1 MKPRVRFAPSPTGY
15 LHIGGARTALFNW
28 LYARHT
34 GGTFILRI
42 EDTDAARNS
51 QEAVDVILNG
61 LRWLGL
67 DWDEGPLTGDA
78 TGPGK
83 GGFGPY
89 FQSQRKENYQRRVE
103 ALLSRGLAYEHEGA
117 VKFKMQREP
126 VVIQDLVVGEVVRK
140 LTDREEEDPDFV
152 IQRSDGQPVF
162 HLVNVI
168 DDLEMDVTHVIRGED
183 HLSNTAKHIALF
195 QAFGVKPPH
204 YAHIPL
210 ILNGDGSKMS
220 KRDKGASLT
229 TYLDE
234 GFLPEAVVN
243 YLCLLGWSP
252 KDNREKLSRDEVV
265 ERFDLPQILRHN
277 ARFDYEKLL
286 WLQGEYA
293 RELGDDRFYELAVHA
308 FAKAGVN
315 TNALPLPYVKA
326 ALDTCK
332 GKFKLFSELPAYAG
346 FYFTDKIEYDAEAA
360 KKDFVPEN
368 KPRLEKLRDA
378 FAAAPAFN
386 AGALEAALK
395 ETAKTLGVKAGV
407 LVHPCRLAV
416 TGKTSGP
423 SLYHLLEVLGKEKV
437 MQRIELGQIN
447 LELSFTYDSGA
458 VKNIFISEKDKSS
471 LEKLEQLREAFAELK
486 GSNAALLE
494 RTLKNT
500 AATINIGDDEL
511 EQICRL
517 AVTGNIEGP
526 NLYLLLEVLSK
537 KKVLE
542 RIETVLNDL
551 AAYYGITLK
560 GKTTQQV
567 SELRDADFDQPK

>member
-34 GGTFILRI
+34 GGTFVLRI

-78 TGPGK
+78 TGPSK
-83 GGFGPY
+83 GNCGPY
-89 FQSQRKENYQRRVE
+89 FQSQRKVNYQRRVE
-103 ALLSRGLAYEHEGA
+103 ALLSHGLAYEHEGA

-126 VVIQDLVVGEVVRK
+126 ITIHDLVIGDVVRP
-140 LTDREEEDPDFV
+140 LTDREELDPDFV

-168 DDLEMDVTHVIRGED
+168 DDIEMNITHVIRGED
-183 HLSNTAKHIALF
+183 HVSNTAKHIALF
-195 QAFGVKPPH
+195 NAFGVKPPH

-220 KRDKGASLT
+220 KRDTGASLMN
-229 TYLDE
+229 YLDE

-252 KDNREKLSRDEVV
+252 KENREKLTLAETI

-293 RELGDDRFYELAVHA
+293 RELTDERFYELAVHA
-308 FAKAGVN
+308 FAKASID
-315 TNALPLPYVKA
+315 TNKFPLPYVKA

-332 GKFKLFSELPAYAG
+332 GKFKLFNELPGYAG
-346 FYFTDKIEYDAEAA
+346 FYFRDEVVYDAEAT
-360 KKDFVPEN
+360 KKSFVPEN
-368 KPRLEKLRDA
+368 KPLLEKLRDA
-378 FAAAPAFN
+378 FAALNTFDAAT
-386 AGALEAALK
+386 LETTLK
-395 ETAKTLGVKAGV
+395 ETAKQLGVKAGV
-407 LVHPCRLAV
+407 LIHPTRLAV
-416 TGKTSGP
+416 TGNPHGP
-423 SLYHLLEVLGKEKV
+423 SLYHLLEVLGKEKSL
-437 MQRIELGQIN
+437 MRIEKA
-447 LELSFTYDSGA
+447 LS
-458 VKNIFISEKDKSS
+458 
-471 LEKLEQLREAFAELK
+471 
-486 GSNAALLE
+486 
-494 RTLKNT
+494 
-500 AATINIGDDEL
+500 TI
-511 EQICRL
+511 
-517 AVTGNIEGP
+517 
-526 NLYLLLEVLSK
+526 
-537 KKVLE
+537 
-542 RIETVLNDL
+542 
-551 AAYYGITLK
+551 
-560 GKTTQQV
+560 
-567 SELRDADFDQPK
+567 

>member
-34 GGTFILRI
+34 GGTFVLRI

-67 DWDEGPLTGDA
+67 DWDEGPITGDA
-78 TGPGK
+78 TGPSK
-83 GGFGPY
+83 GDRGPY
-89 FQSQRKENYQRRVE
+89 FQSQRKENYLRGVE
-103 ALLSRGLAYEHEGA
+103 ALLSRDLAYEKDGA
-117 VKFKMQREP
+117 IRFRMTREP
-126 VVIQDLVVGEVVRK
+126 ILIPDLVVGDVLRP
-140 LTDREEEDPDFV
+140 LTDREELDPDWV
-152 IQRSDGQPVF
+152 LVRSDGQPVF
-162 HLVNVI
+162 HFVNVV
-168 DDLEMDVTHVIRGED
+168 DDLEMGITHVIRGED

-195 QAFGVKPPH
+195 RAFGVEPPK

-234 GFLPEAVVN
+234 GFLAEAVNN

-252 KDNREKLSRDEVV
+252 KDNLEKMPLADVI

-277 ARFDYEKLL
+277 AKFDMEKLL
-286 WLQGEYA
+286 WLQGEYC
-293 RELGDDRFYELAVHA
+293 RELAPDRFYELGVHA
-308 FAKAGVN
+308 FAKAGID
-315 TNALPLPYVKA
+315 TNKFETSYVKA
-326 ALDTCK
+326 ALDTCR
-332 GKFKLFSELPAYAG
+332 GKIKTFAELPAYAG
-346 FYFTDKIEYDAEAA
+346 FYFTDEIVYDAEAA

-378 FAAAPAFN
+378 FAHAPAFN
-386 AGALEAALK
+386 AETLEAALK

-423 SLYHLLEVLGKEKV
+423 SLYHLLQVLGKERV
-437 MQRIELGQIN
+437 MARIEKALGKMI
-447 LELSFTYDSGA
+447 
-458 VKNIFISEKDKSS
+458 
-471 LEKLEQLREAFAELK
+471 
-486 GSNAALLE
+486 
-494 RTLKNT
+494 
-500 AATINIGDDEL
+500 
-511 EQICRL
+511 
-517 AVTGNIEGP
+517 
-526 NLYLLLEVLSK
+526 
-537 KKVLE
+537 
-542 RIETVLNDL
+542 
-551 AAYYGITLK
+551 
-560 GKTTQQV
+560 
-567 SELRDADFDQPK
+567 

>member
-67 DWDEGPLTGDA
+67 DWDEGPLVAQASCLSDSSTEKLAASPSTGGSPTSQEL
-78 TGPGK
+78 TGKMPVPLSK
-83 GGFGPY
+83 GNYGPY

-229 TYLDE
+229 TYLDD

-252 KDNREKLSRDEVV
+252 KDNREKMSRDEVV

-308 FAKAGVN
+308 FAKAGLN

-346 FYFTDKIEYDAEAA
+346 FYFTDNIEYDTEAA

-395 ETAKTLGVKAGV
+395 ETAKALGVKAGV

-423 SLYHLLEVLGKEKV
+423 SLYHLLEVLGKERV
-437 MQRIELGQIN
+437 MARIE
-447 LELSFTYDSGA
+447 
-458 VKNIFISEKDKSS
+458 K
-471 LEKLEQLREAFAELK
+471 
-486 GSNAALLE
+486 AL
-494 RTLKNT
+494 
-500 AATINIGDDEL
+500 ATMG
-511 EQICRL
+511 
-517 AVTGNIEGP
+517 
-526 NLYLLLEVLSK
+526 
-537 KKVLE
+537 
-542 RIETVLNDL
+542 
-551 AAYYGITLK
+551 
-560 GKTTQQV
+560 
-567 SELRDADFDQPK
+567 